1 MRPLVIATALA
12 LAGSGIGSAQS
23 LEFEITPQVAL
34 VSHSEVNSTLQ
45 FDGMGFGGAAHVS
58 WKRWG
63 LDVDGLFASLDPD
76 DEATATESYDLS
88 MLDLRVSYRVVP
100 AIAVQVGAAG
110 RTVSPEFA
118 APDVGYFRIGLLS
131 DNALARNARVWVRG
145 GYLVAPQFNGGG
157 SAGFAFDI
165 GLGTWVGTSNG
176 RYGLRAEYDFQRI
189 DRTVNDTDVPIQM
202 MVAKVG
208 VQIGF

>member
-1 MRPLVIATALA
+1 MRPLVMATVLA
-12 LAGSGIGSAQS
+12 FVASGVGSAQS
-23 LEFEITPQVAL
+23 LEFEVTPQVAL

-45 FDGMGFGGAAHVS
+45 FDGIGFGGTANVS
-58 WKRWG
+58 WKRWR
-63 LDVDGLFASLDPD
+63 LDVEGLFASLDPD
-76 DEATATESYDLS
+76 DENTATEAYDLS
-88 MLDLRVSYRVVP
+88 MIDVRVSYQVVP

-110 RTVSPEFA
+110 RTASPEFA

-165 GLGTWVGTSNG
+165 GLGTWIGTANG

-189 DRTVNDTDVPIQM
+189 DRSVNDADVPIQM

-208 VQIGF
+208 FQVGF